1 MADDIGVIAQTA
13 DEPVGASGAAVER
26 VVASTADDDVVERV
40 SGPVDIVPGQ
50 RQVFHIGG
58 QGIGHGGSH
67 RVHAAAAC
75 RCFVHRI
82 GCAADDVDIVP
93 GAACKAVGSRAAV
106 EGVVARAPT

>member
-26 VVASTADDDVVERV
+26 VVASTADNHIVERITRAVDVV
-40 SGPVDIVPGQ
+40 PCQ

-58 QGIGHGGSH
+58 QGIGHGGSY
-67 RVHAAAAC
+67 RVYAAAAC

-82 GCAADDVDIVP
+82 GCAVDDIDIVP
-93 GAACKAVGSRAAV
+93 GAACEAVGSRAAI